1 MTPASAG
8 GEIGL
13 LERPLERLLGKRT
26 ATALAKLDLHTGWDL
41 LDYLPKRYET
51 WGQLSSLDQL
61 VADEEVTVQVQVIH
75 AQVRR
80 TMSGRPPAILQALVT
95 DGLMEM
101 EVVMFGAH
109 YQLSNYAHQ
118 LQPDTTAIFAGK
130 TKFRGG
136 RLQLTG
142 AKFQVLDELSETE
155 RQALMARPIPIYRAS
170 ETLPS
175 WRLAKAIRMVLDQL
189 RETDVPEY
197 VPKKI
202 LAKRHLLGLLE
213 AYRQVHGPADSSQW
227 VRARSRLRYN
237 QALLTQVALASHRAD
252 VLAREHAIAWPVP
265 KADSLRS
272 QIDAHLPFEL
282 TASQVQVGEQIAQD
296 LNKTVPMQRLLQGDV
311 GAGKTVVALRAMA
324 QVLGQGGQC
333 ALLAPTEVLAAQHV
347 SSLKRLLSQVGPIGA
362 APGAKGSQGTKG
374 AQGSGLA
381 ALPGLEVG
389 AADKVYLLTASM
401 SVPAKRAVLA
411 KLASGE
417 SAIVVGTHALLSDT
431 VQLPG
436 LGLVVID
443 EQHRFGVAQRNV
455 LRERGSLDPSGAHTT
470 PHLLVMT
477 ATPIPRT
484 VAMTVFGDLEISVLE
499 GLPAGR
505 TQVTTHL
512 VPWERQA
519 WVQALWRRAAQEIA
533 GGGRVFVVCPSIDS
547 ETSDA
552 SLASVND
559 WAQRLAKEPE
569 LAGISIGT
577 LTGRMDGVEKEN
589 SLSNFIQG
597 ATPLLVTTTVVEV
610 GVDVSDATMMV
621 ILDAERFGLSQLHQL
636 RGRVGRAD
644 KPAICMAVTGA
655 QVGSPAFHRLKAF
668 ASTTN
673 GFELAEADLRLR
685 SEGDVLG
692 SSQSGRKRNLDLLQ
706 VTDSEH
712 VKVIEQARQDA
723 WQIVK
728 ADPQLEQA
736 PALAQVLARRLDE
749 DSQAFLEK
757 S

>member
-1 MTPASAG
+1 MTPANAG
-8 GEIGL
+8 GEIDL

-80 TMSGRPPAILQALVT
+80 TVSGRPPAILQALVT

-170 ETLPS
+170 ESLPS

-189 RETDVPEY
+189 RDTDVPEY
-197 VPKKI
+197 VPRKI
-202 LAKRHLLGLLE
+202 LAKRRLLGLLE
-213 AYRQVHGPADSSQW
+213 AYRQVHEPTDSSQW
-227 VRARSRLRYN
+227 VRARARLRYN

-265 KADSLRS
+265 DADSLRS

-296 LNKTVPMQRLLQGDV
+296 LNKSVPMQRLLQGDV

-347 SSLKRLLSQVGPIGA
+347 SSLKRLLSQVGPIDRA
-362 APGAKGSQGTKG
+362 QGAKGGQDNE
-374 AQGSGLA
+374 LA
-381 ALPGLEVG
+381 PLPGLEVDV
-389 AADKVYLLTASM
+389 ADKVYLLTASM
-401 SVPAKRAVLA
+401 ALSAKRAVLA

-455 LRERGSLDPSGAHTT
+455 LRERGSLDASGAHTT

-512 VPWERQA
+512 VPWERQT

-569 LAGISIGT
+569 LAGIAIGT

-589 SLSNFIQG
+589 SLSSFIQG

-723 WQIVK
+723 WQIVQ

>member
-1 MTPASAG
+1 MTPANAG
-8 GEIGL
+8 GEIDL

-80 TMSGRPPAILQALVT
+80 TVSGRPPAILQVLVT

-170 ETLPS
+170 EALPS

-202 LAKRHLLGLLE
+202 LAKRRLLGLLE

-227 VRARSRLRYN
+227 VRARARLRYN

-265 KADSLRS
+265 EADSLRS

-282 TASQVQVGEQIAQD
+282 TDSQVQVGEQIAQD

-347 SSLKRLLSQVGPIGA
+347 SSLKRLLSQVGPIDR
-362 APGAKGSQGTKG
+362 PQGAKGGQDNE
-374 AQGSGLA
+374 LA
-381 ALPGLEVG
+381 PLPGLEVDV
-389 AADKVYLLTASM
+389 ADKVYLLTASM
-401 SVPAKRAVLA
+401 ALSAKRAVLA

-455 LRERGSLDPSGAHTT
+455 LRERGSLDASGAHTT

-512 VPWERQA
+512 VPWERQT

-569 LAGISIGT
+569 LAGIAIGT
-577 LTGRMDGVEKEN
+577 LTGRMDGIEKEN
-589 SLSNFIQG
+589 SLSSFIRG

-636 RGRVGRAD
+636 RGRVGRAN

-723 WQIVK
+723 WQIVQ

>member
-1 MTPASAG
+1 MTPANAG
-8 GEIGL
+8 GEIDL

-80 TMSGRPPAILQALVT
+80 TVSGRPPAILQALVT

-101 EVVMFGAH
+101 EAVLFGAH
-109 YQLSNYAHQ
+109 YQLSNYARQ

-142 AKFQVLDELSETE
+142 AKFQVLDELTETE

-170 ETLPS
+170 ESLPS

-189 RETDVPEY
+189 RDTDVPEY
-197 VPKKI
+197 VPRKI
-202 LAKRHLLGLLE
+202 LAKRRLLGLLE
-213 AYRQVHGPADSSQW
+213 AYRQVHEPADSSQW
-227 VRARSRLRYN
+227 VRARARLRYN

-265 KADSLRS
+265 DADSLRS

-347 SSLKRLLSQVGPIGA
+347 SSLKRLLSQVGPIGRA
-362 APGAKGSQGTKG
+362 QGAKG
-374 AQGSGLA
+374 AQGSELA
-381 ALPGLEVG
+381 PLPGLEVDV
-389 AADKVYLLTASM
+389 ADKVYLLTASM
-401 SVPAKRAVLA
+401 ALSAKRAVLA

-455 LRERGSLDPSGAHTT
+455 LRERGSLDASGAHTT

-512 VPWERQA
+512 VPWERQT

-569 LAGISIGT
+569 LAGIAIGT

-589 SLSNFIQG
+589 SLSSFIQG

>member
-1 MTPASAG
+1 MTPANAG

-80 TMSGRPPAILQALVT
+80 TVSGRPPAILQALVT

-101 EVVMFGAH
+101 EVVLFGAH
-109 YQLSNYAHQ
+109 YQLSNYARQ

-170 ETLPS
+170 EALPS

-189 RETDVPEY
+189 RDTDVSEY
-197 VPKKI
+197 VPRKI
-202 LAKRHLLGLLE
+202 LAKRRLLGLLE
-213 AYRQVHGPADSSQW
+213 AYRQVHEPADSSQW
-227 VRARSRLRYN
+227 VRARARLRYN

-265 KADSLRS
+265 DADSLRS

-324 QVLGQGGQC
+324 QVLGKGGQC

-347 SSLKRLLSQVGPIGA
+347 SSIKRLLSQVGPIDGA
-362 APGAKGSQGTKG
+362 QGVKG
-374 AQGSGLA
+374 AQDHELA
-381 ALPGLEVG
+381 PLPGLEVD

-401 SVPAKRAVLA
+401 AVSAKRAVLA

-455 LRERGSLDPSGAHTT
+455 LRERGSLDASGAHTT

-569 LAGISIGT
+569 LAGIAIGT

-589 SLSNFIQG
+589 SLSSFIQG

-636 RGRVGRAD
+636 RGRVGRAN

-706 VTDSEH
+706 VTDSQH

>member
-1 MTPASAG
+1 MTPANAG
-8 GEIGL
+8 GEIDL

-80 TMSGRPPAILQALVT
+80 TVSGRPPAILQALVT

-170 ETLPS
+170 ESLPS

-189 RETDVPEY
+189 RDTDVPEY
-197 VPKKI
+197 VPRKI
-202 LAKRHLLGLLE
+202 LAKRRLLGLLE
-213 AYRQVHGPADSSQW
+213 AYRQVHEPTDSSQW
-227 VRARSRLRYN
+227 VRARARLRYN

-265 KADSLRS
+265 DADSLRS

-296 LNKTVPMQRLLQGDV
+296 LNKSVPMQRLLQGDV

-347 SSLKRLLSQVGPIGA
+347 SSLKRLLSQVGPIDRA
-362 APGAKGSQGTKG
+362 QGAKGGQDNE
-374 AQGSGLA
+374 LA
-381 ALPGLEVG
+381 PLPGLEVDV
-389 AADKVYLLTASM
+389 ADKVYLLTASM
-401 SVPAKRAVLA
+401 ALSAKRAVLA

-455 LRERGSLDPSGAHTT
+455 LRERGSLDASGAHTT

-512 VPWERQA
+512 VPWERQT

-569 LAGISIGT
+569 LAGIAIGT

-589 SLSNFIQG
+589 SLSSFIQG

>member
-80 TMSGRPPAILQALVT
+80 TVSGRPPAILQALVT

-109 YQLSNYAHQ
+109 YQLSNYARQ

-170 ETLPS
+170 ESLPS

-189 RETDVPEY
+189 RDTDVPEY
-197 VPKKI
+197 VPRKI
-202 LAKRHLLGLLE
+202 LAKRRLLGLLE
-213 AYRQVHGPADSSQW
+213 AYRQVHEPADSSQW
-227 VRARSRLRYN
+227 VRARARLRYN

-265 KADSLRS
+265 DADSLRS

-347 SSLKRLLSQVGPIGA
+347 SSLKRLLSQVGPIDRA
-362 APGAKGSQGTKG
+362 QGAKGGQDNE
-374 AQGSGLA
+374 LA
-381 ALPGLEVG
+381 PLPGLEVDV
-389 AADKVYLLTASM
+389 ADKVYLLTASM
-401 SVPAKRAVLA
+401 ALSAKRAVLA

-455 LRERGSLDPSGAHTT
+455 LRERGSLDASGAHTT

-512 VPWERQA
+512 VPWERQT

-569 LAGISIGT
+569 LAGIAIGT

-589 SLSNFIQG
+589 SLSSFIQG

>member
-1 MTPASAG
+1 MMPASAG

-80 TMSGRPPAILQALVT
+80 TVSGRPPAILQALVT

-109 YQLSNYAHQ
+109 YQLSNYARQ

-170 ETLPS
+170 EALPS

-189 RETDVPEY
+189 RDTDVPEY
-197 VPKKI
+197 VPRKI
-202 LAKRHLLGLLE
+202 LAKRRLLGLLE
-213 AYRQVHGPADSSQW
+213 AYRQVHEPADSSQW
-227 VRARSRLRYN
+227 VRARARLRYN

-296 LNKTVPMQRLLQGDV
+296 LNKSVPMQRLLQGDV

-347 SSLKRLLSQVGPIGA
+347 SSLKRLLSQVGPIDRA
-362 APGAKGSQGTKG
+362 QGAKG
-374 AQGSGLA
+374 AQDNELA
-381 ALPGLEVG
+381 PLPGLEVDV
-389 AADKVYLLTASM
+389 ADKVYLLTASM
-401 SVPAKRAVLA
+401 ALSAKRAVLA

-455 LRERGSLDPSGAHTT
+455 LRERGSLDASGAHTT

-512 VPWERQA
+512 VPWERQT

-569 LAGISIGT
+569 LAGIAIGT

-589 SLSNFIQG
+589 SLSSFIQG

-723 WQIVK
+723 WQIVQ

>member
-61 VADEEVTVQVQVIH
+61 VADEEVTVQVQVIQ

-170 ETLPS
+170 EALPS

-202 LAKRHLLGLLE
+202 LAKRRLLGLLE
-213 AYRQVHGPADSSQW
+213 AYRQVHEPADSSQW

-252 VLAREHAIAWPVP
+252 VLASEHAIAWPVP

-282 TASQVQVGEQIAQD
+282 TDSQVQVGEQIAQD
-296 LNKTVPMQRLLQGDV
+296 LNKTVPML
-311 GAGKTVVALRAMA
+311 
-324 QVLGQGGQC
+324 
-333 ALLAPTEVLAAQHV
+333 
-347 SSLKRLLSQVGPIGA
+347 SLIH
-362 APGAKGSQGTKG
+362 
-374 AQGSGLA
+374 
-381 ALPGLEVG
+381 
-389 AADKVYLLTASM
+389 
-401 SVPAKRAVLA
+401 
-411 KLASGE
+411 
-417 SAIVVGTHALLSDT
+417 I
-431 VQLPG
+431 
-436 LGLVVID
+436 
-443 EQHRFGVAQRNV
+443 
-455 LRERGSLDPSGAHTT
+455 
-470 PHLLVMT
+470 
-477 ATPIPRT
+477 
-484 VAMTVFGDLEISVLE
+484 
-499 GLPAGR
+499 
-505 TQVTTHL
+505 
-512 VPWERQA
+512 
-519 WVQALWRRAAQEIA
+519 
-533 GGGRVFVVCPSIDS
+533 
-547 ETSDA
+547 
-552 SLASVND
+552 
-559 WAQRLAKEPE
+559 
-569 LAGISIGT
+569 
-577 LTGRMDGVEKEN
+577 
-589 SLSNFIQG
+589 
-597 ATPLLVTTTVVEV
+597 
-610 GVDVSDATMMV
+610 
-621 ILDAERFGLSQLHQL
+621 
-636 RGRVGRAD
+636 
-644 KPAICMAVTGA
+644 
-655 QVGSPAFHRLKAF
+655 
-668 ASTTN
+668 
-673 GFELAEADLRLR
+673 
-685 SEGDVLG
+685 
-692 SSQSGRKRNLDLLQ
+692 
-706 VTDSEH
+706 
-712 VKVIEQARQDA
+712 
-723 WQIVK
+723 
-728 ADPQLEQA
+728 
-736 PALAQVLARRLDE
+736 
-749 DSQAFLEK
+749 
-757 S
+757 

>member
-1 MTPASAG
+1 MSPASAG

-80 TMSGRPPAILQALVT
+80 TVSGRPPAILQALVT

-170 ETLPS
+170 ESLPS

-189 RETDVPEY
+189 RDTDVPEY
-197 VPKKI
+197 VPRKI
-202 LAKRHLLGLLE
+202 LAKRRLLGLLE
-213 AYRQVHGPADSSQW
+213 AYRQVHEPTDSSQW
-227 VRARSRLRYN
+227 VRARARLRYN

-265 KADSLRS
+265 DADSLRS

-296 LNKTVPMQRLLQGDV
+296 LNKSVPMQRLLQGDV

-347 SSLKRLLSQVGPIGA
+347 SSLKRLLSQVGPIDRA
-362 APGAKGSQGTKG
+362 QGAKGGQDNE
-374 AQGSGLA
+374 LA
-381 ALPGLEVG
+381 PLPGLEVDV
-389 AADKVYLLTASM
+389 ADKVYLLTASM
-401 SVPAKRAVLA
+401 ALSAKRAVLA

-455 LRERGSLDPSGAHTT
+455 LRERGSLDASGAHTT

-569 LAGISIGT
+569 LAGIAIGT

-589 SLSNFIQG
+589 SLSSFIQG

-723 WQIVK
+723 WQIVQ

>member
-1 MTPASAG
+1 MTPAASAG

-80 TMSGRPPAILQALVT
+80 TVSGRPPAILQALVT

-170 ETLPS
+170 ESLPS

-189 RETDVPEY
+189 RDTDVPEY
-197 VPKKI
+197 VPRKI
-202 LAKRHLLGLLE
+202 LAKRRLLGLLE
-213 AYRQVHGPADSSQW
+213 AYRQVHEPTDSSQW
-227 VRARSRLRYN
+227 VRARARLRYN

-265 KADSLRS
+265 DADSLRS

-296 LNKTVPMQRLLQGDV
+296 LNKSVPMQRLLQGDV

-347 SSLKRLLSQVGPIGA
+347 SSLKRLLSQVGPIDRA
-362 APGAKGSQGTKG
+362 QGAKGGQDNE
-374 AQGSGLA
+374 LA
-381 ALPGLEVG
+381 PLPGLEVDV
-389 AADKVYLLTASM
+389 ADKVYLLTASM
-401 SVPAKRAVLA
+401 ALSAKRAVLA

-455 LRERGSLDPSGAHTT
+455 LRERGSLDASGAHTT

-512 VPWERQA
+512 VPWERQT

-569 LAGISIGT
+569 LAGIAIGT

-589 SLSNFIQG
+589 SLSSFIQG

-723 WQIVK
+723 WQIVQ

>member
-80 TMSGRPPAILQALVT
+80 TVSGRPPAILQALVT

-101 EVVMFGAH
+101 EVVLFGAH
-109 YQLSNYAHQ
+109 YQLSNYARQ

-170 ETLPS
+170 EALPS

-189 RETDVPEY
+189 RDTDVPEY
-197 VPKKI
+197 VPRKI
-202 LAKRHLLGLLE
+202 LAKRRLLGLLE
-213 AYRQVHGPADSSQW
+213 AYRQVHEPADSSQW
-227 VRARSRLRYN
+227 VRARARLRYN

-347 SSLKRLLSQVGPIGA
+347 SSLKRLLSQVGPIDR
-362 APGAKGSQGTKG
+362 PQGAKGGQDNE
-374 AQGSGLA
+374 LA
-381 ALPGLEVG
+381 PLPGLEVDV
-389 AADKVYLLTASM
+389 ADKVYLLTASM
-401 SVPAKRAVLA
+401 ALSAKRAVLA

-455 LRERGSLDPSGAHTT
+455 LRERGSLDASGAHTT

-512 VPWERQA
+512 VPWERQT

-569 LAGISIGT
+569 LAGIAIGT

-589 SLSNFIQG
+589 SLSSFIQG

-723 WQIVK
+723 WQIVQ

>member
-1 MTPASAG
+1 MTPANAG
-8 GEIGL
+8 GEIDL

-80 TMSGRPPAILQALVT
+80 TVSGRPPAILQALVT

-170 ETLPS
+170 ESLPS

-189 RETDVPEY
+189 RDTDVPEY
-197 VPKKI
+197 VPRKI
-202 LAKRHLLGLLE
+202 LAKRRLLGLLE
-213 AYRQVHGPADSSQW
+213 AYRQVHEPADSSQW
-227 VRARSRLRYN
+227 VRARARLRYN

-347 SSLKRLLSQVGPIGA
+347 SSLKRLLSQVGPIDR
-362 APGAKGSQGTKG
+362 PQGAKG
-374 AQGSGLA
+374 AQDNKLA
-381 ALPGLEVG
+381 PLPGLEVDV
-389 AADKVYLLTASM
+389 ADKVYLLTASM
-401 SVPAKRAVLA
+401 ALSAKRAVLA

-455 LRERGSLDPSGAHTT
+455 LRERGSLDASGAHTT

-512 VPWERQA
+512 VPWERQT

-569 LAGISIGT
+569 LAGIAIGT

-589 SLSNFIQG
+589 SLSSFIQG

>member
-1 MTPASAG
+1 MTPANAG
-8 GEIGL
+8 GEIDL

-80 TMSGRPPAILQALVT
+80 TVSGRPPAILQALVT

-170 ETLPS
+170 ESLPS

-189 RETDVPEY
+189 RDTDVPEY
-197 VPKKI
+197 VPRKI
-202 LAKRHLLGLLE
+202 LAKRRLLGLLE
-213 AYRQVHGPADSSQW
+213 AYRQVHEPTDSSQW
-227 VRARSRLRYN
+227 VRARARLRYN

-265 KADSLRS
+265 DADSLRS

-296 LNKTVPMQRLLQGDV
+296 LNKSVPMQRLLQGDV

-324 QVLGQGGQC
+324 QVVGQGGQC

-347 SSLKRLLSQVGPIGA
+347 SSLKRLLSQVGPIDRA
-362 APGAKGSQGTKG
+362 QGAKGGQDNE
-374 AQGSGLA
+374 LA
-381 ALPGLEVG
+381 PLPGLEVDV
-389 AADKVYLLTASM
+389 ADKVYLLTASM
-401 SVPAKRAVLA
+401 ALSAKRAVLA

-455 LRERGSLDPSGAHTT
+455 LRERGSLDASGAHTT

-512 VPWERQA
+512 VPWERQT

-569 LAGISIGT
+569 LAGIAIGT

-589 SLSNFIQG
+589 SLSSFIQG

>member
-1 MTPASAG
+1 MTPANAG
-8 GEIGL
+8 GEIDL

-80 TMSGRPPAILQALVT
+80 TVSGRPPAILQVLVT

-170 ETLPS
+170 ESLPS

-189 RETDVPEY
+189 RDTDVPEY
-197 VPKKI
+197 VPRKI
-202 LAKRHLLGLLE
+202 LAKRRLLGLLE

-227 VRARSRLRYN
+227 VRARARLRYN

-282 TASQVQVGEQIAQD
+282 TDSQVQVGEQIAQD

-347 SSLKRLLSQVGPIGA
+347 SSLKRLLSQVGPIDR
-362 APGAKGSQGTKG
+362 PQGAKGGQDNE
-374 AQGSGLA
+374 LA
-381 ALPGLEVG
+381 PLPGLEVDV
-389 AADKVYLLTASM
+389 ADKVYLLTASM
-401 SVPAKRAVLA
+401 ALSAKRAVLA

-455 LRERGSLDPSGAHTT
+455 LRERGSLDASGAHTT

-512 VPWERQA
+512 VPWERQT

-569 LAGISIGT
+569 LAGIAIGT
-577 LTGRMDGVEKEN
+577 LTGRMDGIEKEN
-589 SLSNFIQG
+589 SLSSFIRG

-723 WQIVK
+723 WQIVQ

>member
-8 GEIGL
+8 GEIAL

-170 ETLPS
+170 EALPS

-202 LAKRHLLGLLE
+202 LAKRRLLGLLE
-213 AYRQVHGPADSSQW
+213 AYRQVHEPADSSQW

-252 VLAREHAIAWPVP
+252 VLASEHAIAWPAP

-282 TASQVQVGEQIAQD
+282 TDSQVQVGEQIAQD

-324 QVLGQGGQC
+324 QVVGQGGQC

-347 SSLKRLLSQVGPIGA
+347 SSLKRLLSQVGPINGA
-362 APGAKGSQGTKG
+362 QSTKGTQGKG
-374 AQGSGLA
+374 AQGSELA
-381 ALPGLEVG
+381 TLPGLEVG

-431 VQLPG
+431 VQLSG

-569 LAGISIGT
+569 LSGIAIGT

-597 ATPLLVTTTVVEV
+597 TTPLLVTTTVVEV